1 MSAGQG
7 SAKESIQTVAKML
20 TATEPNDTS
29 RLLSAIRV
37 LIVIALDGACDEE
50 PSTKEELIAELKSDL
65 ESGKPLVRTRNHAEI
80 PPTEQTIDEAI
91 SRVSRAYL
99 ESCTNTQMALV
110 SDVLCSVKCELFDV
124 QDSKGGKHE
133 VPSSG

>member
-7 SAKESIQTVAKML
+7 SAKESIQTVAEML

-50 PSTKEELIAELKSDL
+50 PSTKEELIAELQRDL
-65 ESGKPLVRTRNHAEI
+65 GKGNPLVTDR
-80 PPTEQTIDEAI
+80 DG
-91 SRVSRAYL
+91 L
-99 ESCTNTQMALV
+99 E
-110 SDVLCSVKCELFDV
+110 
-124 QDSKGGKHE
+124 
-133 VPSSG
+133 